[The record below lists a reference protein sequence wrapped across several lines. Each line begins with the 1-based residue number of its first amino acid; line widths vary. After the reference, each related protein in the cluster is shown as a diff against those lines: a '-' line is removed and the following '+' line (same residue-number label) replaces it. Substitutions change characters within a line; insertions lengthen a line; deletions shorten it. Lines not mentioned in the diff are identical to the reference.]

1 MTRTEDIPNAH
12 EQLLDEVLA
21 DYVKAAQEGR
31 APSRQALL
39 DSHPELA
46 SALADFFADQDHVE
60 RLAAPLRTITP
71 PSPPTI
77 GTTLGDYELLE
88 EIAHGGMGV
97 VYRARQ
103 KSLQRVVAVKVLQ
116 AGPLASP
123 EQWQRF
129 QAEAEA
135 IASLDHPSIV
145 PVYEVGVHQGLPYF
159 SMKLFEGGSLAH
171 RLSAPGY
178 RPSTREA
185 ASLLAATAD
194 AVHYAHARGI
204 LHRDLKPGNILL
216 DAQGRPH
223 VSDFGLAK
231 RSGWADAP
239 TVQNGETPVPR
250 AALTVSGAIVG
261 TPSYMAPEQAA
272 GSRTLTTAADVYGL
286 GAILYELLTGRPPF
300 RGENLFET
308 LRRLQEEEPS
318 SPRSLNPAVD
328 RDLET
333 ICLKCLQ
340 KEPTGRYASAHELAD
355 DLRRYLAGEPIEAR
369 PVGRLERLWRWCRR
383 KPVAAGV
390 VLAFA
395 VVIVTAFL
403 RENWHR
409 RQVEESLRAEKA
421 AKEKLEKR
429 GQNGRDIISYV
440 CGRLS
445 EDGWGEDPGMQE
457 KRKQLLE
464 KGLAYYRDFLDAPDA
479 EGTAHSELIHTYFRI
494 GDLTAALG
502 KPDQAVEALN
512 RARIAAETLLQLKP
526 DDRDARL
533 ELARVLNRLGVLDK
547 REHRNEEALKS
558 YRQAHNLLVAL
569 RREAPENNEICGELG
584 VVCNNQGN
592 LYKDLHQLE
601 EASASYRECVDINR
615 DLSRRA
621 TDLQYT
627 YGLAVSLQNYAL
639 LLYRQGQRE
648 EAWRHLDEVDK
659 LSRQVVAAKPNIPR
673 YRQQLGRYLFNSGCK
688 QYDEKRYA
696 EARKSLLEGRDV
708 LNRLVEMQ
716 PRIPRYQEDRA
727 RLLRQLGHTYKALGA
742 SQFAKAVEA
751 YEAAANVNKE
761 LSALEPRSAD
771 PMHHRAQCLFDR
783 AVLLAKLNRKDDML
797 RSYREARDLGRRLV
811 KSLPDRL
818 DYRNLL
824 GMTLNNLGHEEGL
837 LQHEGE
843 GLAALREAV
852 EHNRLAYTRRP
863 RNDLYR
869 RVLYTTYVF
878 LAELHRSAGRREEQV
893 VALREQRPLQENNPS
908 ELVAIAGELAR
919 AGADDEAVQTLEQ
932 AVRQGL
938 TDVSRLEK
946 NPALTSLRQRPD
958 VRKLLQELK
967 AKRPTAPPVD
977 GALLPRPK

>member
-1 MTRTEDIPNAH
+1 MTRTEDIPNGR

-21 DYVKAAQEGR
+21 DYMKAAQEGR

-39 DSHPELA
+39 DSYPELA
-46 SALADFFADQDHVE
+46 SALTDFFADQDQVE
-60 RLAAPLRTITP
+60 RWAAPLRTITP

-77 GTTLGDYELLE
+77 GTTLGDYELLD

-103 KSLQRVVAVKVLQ
+103 KSLQRIVALKVLQ

-135 IASLDHPSIV
+135 IASLDHPNIV

-178 RPSTREA
+178 RPSAREA
-185 ASLLAATAD
+185 ATLLAATAD

-204 LHRDLKPGNILL
+204 LHRDLKPANILL

-231 RSGWADAP
+231 RAGGTGASPAQ
-239 TVQNGETPVPR
+239 TGETPVPP
-250 AALTVSGAIVG
+250 APLTVTGAIVG

-286 GAILYELLTGRPPF
+286 GAILYELLTGQPPF

-308 LRRLQEEEPS
+308 LRRLQEEEPP

-340 KEPTGRYASAHELAD
+340 KEPACRYASANELAD
-355 DLRRYLAGEPIEAR
+355 DLCRYLAGEPIAAR

-395 VVIVTAFL
+395 AVIVTAFL
-403 RENWHR
+403 LVDWQR
-409 RQVEESLRAEKA
+409 RKVERSWIAEKEA
-421 AKEKLEKR
+421 NNKLAER
-429 GQNGRDIISYV
+429 GRKGRDIINYMW
-440 CGRLS
+440 GQLS
-445 EDGWGEDPGMQE
+445 EDSWGEDPGMQE

-464 KGLAYYRDFLDAPDA
+464 KGLAYYRDFLDAPDD

-512 RARIAAETLLQLKP
+512 RARTAAETLLELKP
-526 DDRDARL
+526 DDRDIRL

-547 REHRNEEALKS
+547 RAHRNEDALKS
-558 YRQAHNLLVAL
+558 YRQAHDLLVAL
-569 RREAPENNEICGELG
+569 RDEAPENIEICGELG

-592 LYKDLHQLE
+592 LYYDLRKFE
-601 EASASYRECVDINR
+601 EASVSYLECVDINR
-615 DLSRRA
+615 DLSRRT

-639 LLYRQGQRE
+639 LRYRVGQRE
-648 EAWRHLDEVDK
+648 EAWRHFAEVDK

-673 YRQQLGRYLFNSGCK
+673 YWQQLGRYLYNSGCK
-688 QYDEKRYA
+688 QFDEKRYP
-696 EARKSLLEGRDV
+696 EALKSLREGRDV

-727 RLLRQLGHTYKALGA
+727 RLLHQLGHAYRALG
-742 SQFAKAVEA
+742 SSRFAEAVEA
-751 YEAAANVNKE
+751 YEAAANGSKAW
-761 LSALEPRSAD
+761 SALEPRSAD
-771 PMHHRAQCLFDR
+771 AMYHRAQCLFDS
-783 AVLLAKLNRKDDML
+783 AVLLAKLDRKDDML
-797 RSYREARDLGRRLV
+797 HSYREARDLGRRLV

-824 GMTLNNLGHEEGL
+824 GMTLNNL
-837 LQHEGE
+837 
-843 GLAALREAV
+843 
-852 EHNRLAYTRRP
+852 
-863 RNDLYR
+863 
-869 RVLYTTYVF
+869 
-878 LAELHRSAGRREEQV
+878 AELHRNAGRREEQIA
-893 VALREQRPLQENNPS
+893 ALREQRTLQEKNPS
-908 ELVAIAGELAR
+908 ELVVIAGELAR
-919 AGADDEAVQTLEQ
+919 AGADDEAVQTLQQ
-932 AVRQGL
+932 AVRNGFSNL
-938 TDVSRLEK
+938 SRLEK
-946 NPALTSLRQRPD
+946 NQALTSLRQRPD
-958 VRKLLQELK
+958 FRKLLQELK
-967 AKRPTAPPVD
+967 AKRSTAPPVD